1 MKSVLKKLFIT
12 TARFRNDTWH
22 WLLVKVLKDSPFCVT
37 ELVLRKWTRNICSLC
52 SSQNVQHKLSNYSL
66 KINWNWPIHYIACEV
81 LDKWLCWYFIQ
92 YHGTKKSFFIF
103 VLVTWWEFLH
113 FCFGYLMKTYQ
124 ESNLSRQAGFR
135 PSFLHFSVSKLKLK
149 YLKQLYQFTP
159 KFQIEVE
166 CLSMWMP
173 PNMLA
178 SSCKAWEKW
187 WDVRGISVANSKQ
200 HHTGIK
206 HDALVT
212 SNSGGLWGH
221 WEAEGSSYSK
231 W

>member
-1 MKSVLKKLFIT
+1 M
-12 TARFRNDTWH
+12 A
-22 WLLVKVLKDSPFCVT
+22 
-37 ELVLRKWTRNICSLC
+37 
-52 SSQNVQHKLSNYSL
+52 
-66 KINWNWPIHYIACEV
+66 
-81 LDKWLCWYFIQ
+81 
-92 YHGTKKSFFIF
+92 
-103 VLVTWWEFLH
+103 VLVFHSVSWQKEEFLY
-113 FCFGYLMKTYQ
+113 FCFGYLMKTYK
-124 ESNLSRQAGFR
+124 ESNLYRQSGFR

-178 SSCKAWEKW
+178 FSCKAWEKW

-206 HDALVT
+206 HAALVT
-212 SNSGGLWGH
+212 SNSGGLWGAIERLREVATANGKKVGSRLLQGTGSMQGGRSVKPMKSVQASSQRLVVI
-221 WEAEGSSYSK
+221 WWPYCMVTRNDPLKQNDTCEATAVSISLHSK
-231 W
+231 FNKNLNSLNNDKVKRNKETDQ